1 MTERLGSA
9 RVEELT
15 NPAIRSDAA
24 AALARE
30 LGAES
35 LLIFVSDVE
44 SGAVLPA
51 PGFPQTM
58 PDGRRWRQFLA
69 ECMRLGRGSDSLPTP
84 PSGAIQPVMA
94 FARGDT
100 VLALIGGHPRQLEAG
115 SVQEVLPLLGA
126 ALRNER
132 SAQAAFARA
141 ALASSTADQ
150 ARAMMAALDGTRREL
165 QRALAEVQRVRCDLE
180 GALALRDD
188 FVSVASHELRN
199 PIGALQLQ
207 IRALLIAATTRREA
221 ASREWIEERLQGAGR
236 QVGRLVKLVD
246 SLLDVSRM
254 TAIRIGLELAD
265 TDLAAVTREAVE
277 RLQETVDVPIA
288 VRGPDSLVGRWDQF
302 RLDQVVTNL
311 VSNALK
317 YGQSK
322 PVSVELERRGDTA
335 WLRIADRG
343 IGIPAESQKRVF
355 ERFERAVSGREF
367 AGLGLGLWISREIVE
382 ALGGGI
388 SVESTP
394 GSGST
399 FTVTLPI
406 EGPVA
411 SGDGQ
416 AGSPTNA

>member
-9 RVEELT
+9 RIEELT

-30 LGAES
+30 LGVES

-44 SGAVLPA
+44 SGALLPA

-58 PDGRRWRQFLA
+58 PDGRRWREFLA
-69 ECMRLGRGSDSLPTP
+69 ECMRSVRASASLPTP
-84 PSGAIQPVMA
+84 PTGAIQSVLGL
-94 FARGDT
+94 ARGNA
-100 VLALIGGHPRQLEAG
+100 VLALIGGSPRQSDAESLL
-115 SVQEVLPLLGA
+115 EVLPLLGA

-132 SAQAAFARA
+132 TAQAAFARA
-141 ALASSTADQ
+141 ALASSTAEQ
-150 ARAMMAALDGTRREL
+150 ARAMTAALDGTRREL
-165 QRALAEVQRVRCDLE
+165 QHALAEVQRVRSDLE

-207 IRALLIAATTRREA
+207 IRALLIAVNTPREVAT
-221 ASREWIEERLQGAGR
+221 REWIEERLQGAGR
-236 QVGRLVKLVD
+236 QVARLVKLVD

-254 TAIRIGLELAD
+254 TAMRISLELED
-265 TDLAAVTREAVE
+265 TDIAAVTREAVE
-277 RLQETVDVPIA
+277 RLQEAAEVPIA
-288 VRGPDSLVGRWDQF
+288 VRAPDSLVGRWDRF

-317 YGQSK
+317 YGQNK
-322 PVSVELERRGDTA
+322 PVSVDLERRGDVA
-335 WLRIADRG
+335 RLRVEDRG

-355 ERFERAVSGREF
+355 ERFERAVSGRDF

-388 SVESTP
+388 SVESAP
-394 GSGST
+394 GSGSA

-406 EGPVA
+406 EGPA
-411 SGDGQ
+411 AGGDAPANG
-416 AGSPTNA
+416 